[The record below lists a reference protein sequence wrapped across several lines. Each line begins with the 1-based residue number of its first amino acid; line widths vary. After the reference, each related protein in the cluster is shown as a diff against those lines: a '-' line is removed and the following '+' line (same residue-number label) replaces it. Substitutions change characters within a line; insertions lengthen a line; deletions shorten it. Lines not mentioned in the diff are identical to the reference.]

1 MGMRNGH
8 FCFFLFHTILDA
20 ASGVFPYDSIM
31 VKPNMRITAAR
42 RLAEPWMFDHAA
54 VVAEIELSEE
64 D

>member
-1 MGMRNGH
+1 MNVGDLKFRH
-8 FCFFLFHTILDA
+8 PWFLVGKIRVGGKEITL
-20 ASGVFPYDSIM
+20 M